1 MAAKK
6 PPPKKPQP
14 SNGVEIPLL
23 PEEDWENEGGY
34 RDGLAMQVD
43 DEKIDPKSL
52 SDKAISYLAQIQD
65 LQEQLQQENL
75 KVERLEMA
83 IRGFTMALQ
92 EEIKGLQA
100 PFLLECYCTI
110 CIKLIYIVAANIC
123 YCR

>member
-6 PPPKKPQP
+6 PPPKKTQP

-23 PEEDWENEGGY
+23 PEEAWENEGGY
-34 RDGLAMQVD
+34 QDGLAMQIN
-43 DEKIDPKSL
+43 DEKIDSKKL

-65 LQEQLQQENL
+65 LQDQLQQENL

-92 EEIKGLQA
+92 EEIKGL
-100 PFLLECYCTI
+100 
-110 CIKLIYIVAANIC
+110 
-123 YCR
+123 

>member
-1 MAAKK
+1 MVAKK
-6 PPPKKPQP
+6 PPS

-34 RDGLAMQVD
+34 KDGLAMQINDKKVD
-43 DEKIDPKSL
+43 SKNL

-65 LQEQLQQENL
+65 LQDQLQQENL

-92 EEIKGLQA
+92 EEIKGL
-100 PFLLECYCTI
+100 
-110 CIKLIYIVAANIC
+110 
-123 YCR
+123 

>member
-1 MAAKK
+1 MVAKK
-6 PPPKKPQP
+6 PPQKKLQP

-65 LQEQLQQENL
+65 LQEQLEQEKL

-92 EEIKGLQA
+92 EEIKGL
-100 PFLLECYCTI
+100 
-110 CIKLIYIVAANIC
+110 
-123 YCR
+123 

>member
-6 PPPKKPQP
+6 PPPKKSQP

-43 DEKIDPKSL
+43 DKKIDPKSL

-92 EEIKGLQA
+92 EEIKGL
-100 PFLLECYCTI
+100 
-110 CIKLIYIVAANIC
+110 
-123 YCR
+123 